1 MLKTVEKSNPSFLPI
16 FFCDKTEFADAP
28 GIQHGAKSLQFLDEE
43 ITQRYYQ
50 KKWLWRGREI
60 VFLIFMCH

>member
-28 GIQHGAKSLQFLDEE
+28 GRQHGAKSLQFLDEE

-50 KKWLWRGREI
+50 KKWL
-60 VFLIFMCH
+60 